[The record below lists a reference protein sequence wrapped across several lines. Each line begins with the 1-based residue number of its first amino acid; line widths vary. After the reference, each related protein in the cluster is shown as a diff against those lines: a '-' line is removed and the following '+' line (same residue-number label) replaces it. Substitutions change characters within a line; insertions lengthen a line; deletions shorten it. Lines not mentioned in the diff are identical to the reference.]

1 MNPRNVHEI
10 VKGHV
15 LPLQV
20 FREQESSVID
30 YFACIELMVWLI
42 TQKEK

>member
-15 LPLQV
+15 LPLRV
-20 FREQESSVID
+20 FREQESNVID
-30 YFACIELMVWLI
+30 YFACIELIVWLI
-42 TQKEK
+42 T